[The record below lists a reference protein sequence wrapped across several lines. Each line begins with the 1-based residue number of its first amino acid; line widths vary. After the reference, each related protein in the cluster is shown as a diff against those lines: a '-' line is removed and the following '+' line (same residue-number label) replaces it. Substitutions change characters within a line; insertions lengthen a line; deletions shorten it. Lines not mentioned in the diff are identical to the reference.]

1 MATFKDIEKANST
14 IKTTNIKGKQ
24 YAEVNQRIKAFRMLY
39 PEGFIRTRIMSHED
53 GVVVMQAE
61 AGYTDEQGA
70 EHILGTGMAF
80 EDKKKGMI
88 NGTSYIENCETSAVG
103 RALGMLG
110 IGIEMSVASYEEVSN
125 AIAQQ
130 NARPASR
137 TPAQKTAPVC
147 EVCKKPVPAHGAIPA
162 EVVAQQAKKQFG
174 KCMCYNCAHAEKERR
189 AAAEQVDAATIA
201 QEVAD
206 ALQLP
211 FEIND

>member
-1 MATFKDIEKANST
+1 MATFKDIEKANAT
-14 IKTTNIKGKQ
+14 IRTTNIKGKQ

-39 PEGFIRTRIMSHED
+39 PEGFVRTRILSHED

-61 AGYTDEQGA
+61 AGYTDEQGV

-137 TPAQKTAPVC
+137 TPAQKNYICKVC
-147 EVCKKPVPAHGAIPA
+147 GKPVTDYGDMKAGGI
-162 EVVAQQAKKQFG
+162 AKKSYDEYG
-174 KCMCYNCAHAEKERR
+174 KVMCYNCAHAEKERR